1 MRTPESKRKDNTM
14 GESSCALSNLLVELI
29 ASQSKKQFRPLSLK
43 GWSDDADD
51 NDRGKRHCPGV
62 SDYGKL

>member
-1 MRTPESKRKDNTM
+1 M